1 MNITKDIESLSLVV
15 QWDAVEDFID
25 TTYTLV
31 WSSETNSIT
40 TVASLTEQTSYTIT
54 ELTLDTVYNISVSAA
69 NMCGQGPEYRTSITF
84 NEDTTS
90 PISPTATNQTNS
102 KCFECMI
109 CS

>member
-25 TTYTLV
+25 TIYTLV
-31 WSSETNSIT
+31 WSDRTDPVPKIA
-40 TVASLTEQTSYTIT
+40 VVTEQTSYTIT
-54 ELTLDTVYNISVSAA
+54 GLTLDTVYTITISAA
-69 NMCGQGPEYRTSITF
+69 NRCGQGPEYITSAKFTE
-84 NEDTTS
+84 NTTS

-102 KCFECMI
+102 KCFKCMI